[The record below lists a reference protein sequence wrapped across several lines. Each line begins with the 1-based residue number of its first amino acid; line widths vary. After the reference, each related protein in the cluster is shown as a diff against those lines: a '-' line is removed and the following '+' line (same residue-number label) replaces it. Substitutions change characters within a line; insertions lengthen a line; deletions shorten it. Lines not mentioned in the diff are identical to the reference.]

1 MARIVESLP
10 ACRSTPEEIK
20 SKIQALGAR
29 YNRYLHQDEFGPTR
43 DQICSSHHSDWRIVQ
58 HHLGSQGNLARN
70 FHQEIS
76 GSRPSTQSC
85 VNLVQRIPAL
95 VMEFATDTTRIIR
108 LGP

>member
-1 MARIVESLP
+1 MRLE
-10 ACRSTPEEIK
+10 T
-20 SKIQALGAR
+20 ALGATVIS
-29 YNRYLHQDEFGPTR
+29 NLL
-43 DQICSSHHSDWRIVQ
+43 IHHSDWRIVQ